1 MDMLYQQQGMLLHGL
16 GDCLGT
22 SQVPGAYSIQANN
35 VTRRIETPMSSLYK
49 RPTSPYYWWTANYRG
64 RRLRKSTGLTQKHL
78 ARKVQEHWDISL
90 ILGNLEVLGLLG
102 YPSPIVA
109 DYHKSYLGFL
119 ESRKSEKTVKT
130 AEGILRKF
138 SQYLES
144 RGVKRLDEITV
155 KILNG
160 YIDWLECA
168 PKTKKNH
175 MGVISCML
183 DQAIKEDVLTVNPAK
198 RVTLPRIVHEVRHR
212 PLEQVDLEIIWR
224 GAGGWSL
231 YYAFLLF
238 TGLRAGDVAMLTY
251 GNIDRKKHALV
262 SFVRKSRR
270 IHEFPLSKMLLDR
283 IPEGRRKDEPL
294 FPALYADNERKL
306 NDNLAEPRKYMQ
318 ALLEAAGRP
327 KATLH
332 SFRAKFNNTLR
343 DLGLPIE
350 DRQVLLAHSAS
361 ETTKIYTHPNFDLA
375 AKYVNRIPDPAN
387 LAGVV

>member
-1 MDMLYQQQGMLLHGL
+1 
-16 GDCLGT
+16 
-22 SQVPGAYSIQANN
+22 
-35 VTRRIETPMSSLYK
+35 MSGLYK
-49 RPTSPYYWWTANYRG
+49 RTDSPYYWWAARYKG
-64 RRLRKSTGLTQKHL
+64 RLFRKSTLVTQKHL
-78 ARKVQEHWDISL
+78 ARKVQAKWDL
-90 ILGNLEVLGLLG
+90 NLALG
-102 YPSPIVA
+102 
-109 DYHKSYLGFL
+109 DLGFL
-119 ESRKSEKTVKT
+119 GLPTHSPSNVRDYCRHYLDFLTSRKSEKTVVT
-130 AEGILRKF
+130 AKGVLKRF
-138 SQYLES
+138 QTYLES
-144 RGVKRLDEITV
+144 QKVSRLDEINV
-155 KILNG
+155 NVLNG
-160 YIDWLECA
+160 HIDWLECA

-175 MGVISCML
+175 IGVISLML
-183 DQAIKEDVLTVNPAK
+183 DQAIKEDILADNPAK
-198 RVTLPRIVHEVRHR
+198 QVTLPRIVHEVRHR

-270 IHEFPLSKMLLDR
+270 IHEFPLSKTLLDR
-283 IPEGRRKDEPL
+283 ITEGRRKDEPL
-294 FPALYADNERKL
+294 FPALYAENERKL

-332 SFRAKFNNTLR
+332 SFRATFNNTLR

-375 AKYVNRIPDPAN
+375 AQFVNRIPDPAN